1 MEPEPEFSSG
11 RFPGNLLG
19 GKTNEVKRERW
30 CIVDNDGGL
39 SAADGQLKD
48 ERVQP
53 IIGVALIA
61 LSTGNYNVMCICA
74 LCLWPSWLGC
84 RMNANLVSC
93 AGIGHCTKITEACW
107 E

>member
-74 LCLWPSWLGC
+74 LCLWRSWLGC

-93 AGIGHCTKITEACW
+93 AGVQNCTKITAACW

>member
-1 MEPEPEFSSG
+1 MESEPEPG

-19 GKTNEVKRERW
+19 GKNQRSEEREG

-61 LSTGNYNVMCICA
+61 LSTGNYNV
-74 LCLWPSWLGC
+74 
-84 RMNANLVSC
+84 
-93 AGIGHCTKITEACW
+93 
-107 E
+107 

>member
-19 GKTNEVKRERW
+19 DKTNEVKRERW

-61 LSTGNYNVMCICA
+61 LSTGNYDVAQCYVH
-74 LCLWPSWLGC
+74 LCTVPLAI
-84 RMNANLVSC
+84 M
-93 AGIGHCTKITEACW
+93 AGMQNER
-107 E
+107 

>member
-1 MEPEPEFSSG
+1 MRRANSLSQGWDYSEINEEAQHW
-11 RFPGNLLG
+11 NLADFQVICWE

-61 LSTGNYNVMCICA
+61 LSTGNYNVAQCLNVH
-74 LCLWPSWLGC
+74 LCTVPLAI
-84 RMNANLVSC
+84 M
-93 AGIGHCTKITEACW
+93 AGMQNER
-107 E
+107 